1 MLVAHSV
8 YCSLQERL
16 SASMHISSDDIFNS
30 RSSFHES
37 ITKER
42 KKSNLRLGRVK
53 TAYNAM
59 QENKHSVSSCVR
71 SNRFRL
77 LLSWGI

>member
-1 MLVAHSV
+1 MLVSM
-8 YCSLQERL
+8 YCGLQEKNL
-16 SASMHISSDDIFNS
+16 ASMHISNDDIFNS

-42 KKSNLRLGRVK
+42 KKSNLRLDRVK

-59 QENKHSVSSCVR
+59 QENKHTVSSCVH

-77 LLSWGI
+77 LLS